1 MEEEEEELASSP
13 SELQFSSGRF
23 IPHYFNYYKREM
35 TRRMRRRR
43 ARNARGR
50 SVPFRCTIRKCA
62 TRSSI
67 RLDSFHAND
76 EGEGSNVNRIIKI
89 HDYPRFPLLS
99 R

>member
-1 MEEEEEELASSP
+1 MEEKEEELASSP

-50 SVPFRCTIRKCA
+50 SRRSGARSENVPRGRA
-62 TRSSI
+62 LVSTRFT
-67 RLDSFHAND
+67 RTTRERDRTLT
-76 EGEGSNVNRIIKI
+76 G
-89 HDYPRFPLLS
+89 
-99 R
+99 